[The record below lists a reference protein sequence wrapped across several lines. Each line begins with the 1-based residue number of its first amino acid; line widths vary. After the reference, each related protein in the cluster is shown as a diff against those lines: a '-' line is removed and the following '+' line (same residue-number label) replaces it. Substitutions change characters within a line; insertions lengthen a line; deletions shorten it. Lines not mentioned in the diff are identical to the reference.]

1 MSKPASQ
8 TKSSKGGSKKKVHA
22 ENVQPQMKIVL
33 SDVCAVCK
41 TPCRR
46 GLAYL
51 ERMSQPGA
59 RGNGVPCVLTLPK
72 RG

>member
-1 MSKPASQ
+1 MSKA
-8 TKSSKGGSKKKVHA
+8 KKKKKLTDGR
-22 ENVQPQMKIVL
+22 VQPQMKIVL

-51 ERMSQPGA
+51 ARMNEPGA
-59 RGNGVPCVLTLPK
+59 VGEGVPCILTLPSRK
-72 RG
+72 